1 MTRVTLRALPST
13 DAVASRRPLEH
24 DKNLRLLVLGAIG
37 VVYGDIGTSPLY
49 ALKET
54 FAGHHPLPVTPANI
68 LGVLSLVFWAI
79 TLLVSV
85 KYVGLMMRADN
96 RGEGGSLALL
106 ALVIRATQGSKL
118 TWIVSVLGIFAAAL
132 FYGDSMITP
141 AISVLSAVE
150 GLRVVAPAAGHFVVP
165 ITVGILVGLFA
176 VQRRG
181 TGAVGL
187 WFGPIMCLW
196 FLVLAV
202 LGISHIVSNPGVIW
216 AINPLYAWHFIA
228 LHPGAGF
235 LALGSVV
242 LAVTGGEALYT
253 DMGHFGPAPIRV
265 AWFSLV
271 FPALL
276 LNYWGQGAMLLADP
290 TTAHNPFFLMAP
302 DWAQAP
308 LVLLATAATIIA
320 SQAVISGAFSVARQ
334 AVQLGYL
341 PRMAVIHTSGRQEG
355 QIYVPLTNWTL
366 CAGVVALVVGFRSSS
381 NLAAAYG
388 IAVTATMMI
397 DTILIALL
405 MYYQWRWRLAS
416 VLVVAGTFFLFDGA
430 FLAANILKIP
440 QGGWFPL
447 LVGLIS
453 FTVLT
458 TWKRGRQLVS
468 AAQAALSISLPDFL
482 GLLDS
487 DIHRVRGT
495 AVFMTGN
502 SEGVPSALLH
512 NLKHNQVLHQRV
524 FLLTVVTAETP
535 LVEPSQRTEYT
546 DLGNGFYRLIVRFG
560 FMEHPDIPEALGTCA
575 SFGHAFEMMETTF
588 FLSRDNIVP
597 TLMPG
602 MALWRERLFAL
613 LSRNATP
620 AHEFF
625 RIPTNRVVELGT
637 LLEI

>member
-1 MTRVTLRALPST
+1 MEHRKDLRALT
-13 DAVASRRPLEH
+13 
-24 DKNLRLLVLGAIG
+24 LGAIG

-49 ALKET
+49 AMKET
-54 FAGHHPLPVTPANI
+54 FSGHHPLPVTPANI

-79 TLLVSV
+79 TLLVSI
-85 KYVGLMMRADN
+85 KYVAIIMRADN

-106 ALVIRATQGSKL
+106 ALVTRVTKGSGL
-118 TWIVSVLGIFAAAL
+118 TWVVSALGIFAAAL

-150 GLRVVAPAAGHFVVP
+150 GLRVVAPTASHFVVP
-165 ITVGILVGLFA
+165 ITVCILIGLFW
-176 VQRRG
+176 VQSRG

-187 WFGPIMCLW
+187 WFGPVMCVW
-196 FLVLAV
+196 FATLGV
-202 LGISHIVSNPGVIW
+202 LGLIHVLENPGVIR
-216 AINPLYAWHFIA
+216 AVNPLYAVEFFTA
-228 LHPGAGF
+228 HPYLSF

-253 DMGHFGPAPIRV
+253 DMGHFGRRPIRLT
-265 AWFSLV
+265 WFGFVL
-271 FPALL
+271 PALL

-290 TTAHNPFFLMAP
+290 ENVRDPFFLMAP
-302 DWAQAP
+302 NWAQAP
-308 LVLLATAATIIA
+308 LVLLATCAAIIA

-334 AVQLGYL
+334 AVQLGYM
-341 PRMAVIHTSGRQEG
+341 PRMAIIHTSGNEAG

-366 CAGVVALVVGFRSSS
+366 CFGVVMLVLGFQSSS

-388 IAVTATMMI
+388 IAVTGTMLI
-397 DTILIALL
+397 DTILVAFV
-405 MYYQWRWRLAS
+405 MYYLWRWN
-416 VLVVAGTFFLFDGA
+416 VWLVAIVAGVFLIIDTA
-430 FLAANILKIP
+430 FLSANALKIA

-447 LVGLIS
+447 LIGLIS

-458 TWKRGRQLVS
+458 TWKRGRQLMA
-468 AAQAALSISLPDFL
+468 AAQSELAISLEDFL
-482 GLLDS
+482 SMLDP

-535 LVEPSQRTEYT
+535 YVDPAQRTEYAE
-546 DLGNGFYRLIVRFG
+546 LGNDFYRLIVRFG
-560 FMEHPDIPEALGTCA
+560 FMEQPDIPEALATCA
-575 SFGHAFEMMETTF
+575 SFGHAFNMMETTF

-602 MALWRERLFAL
+602 MALWRERLFML

>member
-1 MTRVTLRALPST
+1 M
-13 DAVASRRPLEH
+13 DH

-54 FAGHHPLPVTPANI
+54 FSGHHPLPVNPTNI

-79 TLLVSV
+79 TLLVSI
-85 KYVGLMMRADN
+85 KYVGVVMRADN

-106 ALVIRATQGSKL
+106 ALVSRATQGSKL
-118 TWIVSVLGIFAAAL
+118 TWSISALGIFAAAL

-150 GLRVVAPAAGHFVVP
+150 GLQVVAPAAGRVVVP
-165 ITVGILVGLFA
+165 ITVVILLILFA

-196 FLVLAV
+196 FLVLGV
-202 LGISHIVSNPGVIW
+202 MGVSHIASNPEVLW
-216 AINPLYAWHFIA
+216 AINPFYAYQFMVQ
-228 LHPGAGF
+228 HPQASF

-253 DMGHFGPAPIRV
+253 DMGHFGPVPIRM
-265 AWFSLV
+265 AWFCLV
-271 FPALL
+271 LPALL

-290 TTAHNPFFLMAP
+290 AKVVNPFFLMAP
-302 DWAQAP
+302 VWAQAP

-341 PRMAVIHTSGRQEG
+341 PRMAVIHTSGHQEG
-355 QIYVPLTNWTL
+355 QVYVPLTNWTL
-366 CAGVVALVVGFRSSS
+366 CIGVVALVVGFRSSS

-388 IAVTATMMI
+388 VAVTATMTI

-405 MYYQWRWRLAS
+405 MYYLWGWRLAS
-416 VLVVAGTFFLFDGA
+416 VAAVAGTFLIVDGA

-440 QGGWFPL
+440 EGGWFPL
-447 LVGLIS
+447 LVGLVS

-458 TWKRGRQLVS
+458 TWKRGRKLVT
-468 AAQAALSISLPDFL
+468 AAQAALSMSLTDFL
-482 GLLDS
+482 GMLDR

-535 LVEPSQRTEYT
+535 LVEPSQRTEHT
-546 DLGNGFYRLIVRFG
+546 ELGNGFYRLIVRFG
-560 FMEHPDIPEALGTCA
+560 FMEHPDIPEALATCV

-602 MALWRERLFAL
+602 MAVWRERLFAL